1 MINDHSRASLIK
13 LIQKGDDKLKMVQ
26 IFNAIQMHG
35 PIGRRQI
42 SKITGI
48 YHCSIPRLVI
58 KLKQYNLI
66 KEETTAKCEITGRN
80 VGMLLSIYKPPKNTY
95 D

>member
-13 LIQKGDDKLKMVQ
+13 LIQNGDDKLKMVQ
-26 IFNAIQMHG
+26 IFNAILLHG

-42 SKITGI
+42 SKITV
-48 YHCSIPRLVI
+48 R
-58 KLKQYNLI
+58 NL
-66 KEETTAKCEITGRN
+66 
-80 VGMLLSIYKPPKNTY
+80 GMLLSICKPLKNTN